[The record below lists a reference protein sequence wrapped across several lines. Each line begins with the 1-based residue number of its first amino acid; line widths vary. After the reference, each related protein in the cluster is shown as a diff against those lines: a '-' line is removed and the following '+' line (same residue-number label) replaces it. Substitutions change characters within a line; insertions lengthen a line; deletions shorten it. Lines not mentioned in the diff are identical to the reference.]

1 MTTKRD
7 IERPR
12 SLPPANSL
20 LERLDDKTL
29 KASSSHSRLSQL
41 DWREGLTVNSSS
53 DVVTEAGTHLT
64 GRTRASR
71 SKFQSDP
78 DFVEPL
84 LMLWSTPPVTSV
96 ALKSDPEYRRY
107 AQSIERALS
116 TFDSVAEW
124 ADFISFL
131 SRLHKALVS
140 TAVSYTEIPH
150 KLQIAKRL
158 AQGLNPALP
167 NGVHQRTLEV
177 YRDIFKLLGKDG
189 LKRDLPT
196 WSSGL
201 FPCFQYAS
209 TAVRPTVLE
218 LYETFYLPLGRSLR
232 PASKALA
239 LALLPGLEEET
250 GDHFDRVLRLVDK
263 ISVSVDDSHFL
274 QSVFAVLITHPG
286 SRISVVN
293 YLTRRLPPRLKP
305 ILNTLQD
312 SQIAA
317 TTTDTSGP
325 LLSDVIGPDGGLF
338 VRALSSGLQ
347 DDNVLV
353 RRGALDL
360 LNTCLPTSA
369 LLACS
374 DFSPEDKRILAKSAC
389 GIVLRKDSSLSK
401 RLYVWLVGDGDS
413 SEKQIDTFRK
423 YGLDLVAE
431 SLRVSFERL
440 S

>member
-1 MTTKRD
+1 MWWTKD
-7 IERPR
+7 
-12 SLPPANSL
+12 PATRRGGYGRAVVGFDRKKYRKL
-20 LERLDDKTL
+20 LAYTL
-29 KASSSHSRLSQL
+29 ACLFS
-41 DWREGLTVNSSS
+41 W
-53 DVVTEAGTHLT
+53 
-64 GRTRASR
+64 
-71 SKFQSDP
+71 
-78 DFVEPL
+78 PL
-84 LMLWSTPPVTSV
+84 V
-96 ALKSDPEYRRY
+96 ALRGDPEYRRY
-107 AQSIERALS
+107 AQTIERALL

-131 SRLHKALVS
+131 SRLHKALIS
-140 TAVSYTEIPH
+140 TAIPYLEIPH

-209 TAVRPTVLE
+209 TAVRPTILE
-218 LYETFYLPLGRSLR
+218 IYETYYLPLGRSLR

-263 ISVSVDDSHFL
+263 ISTSVDDSHFL
-274 QSVFAVLITHPG
+274 QSVLVVLITHPG
-286 SRISVVN
+286 SRISAVN
-293 YLTRRLPPRLKP
+293 YLTRRLPSRLKP
-305 ILNTLQD
+305 IFKSLEDGQT
-312 SQIAA
+312 AMVA
-317 TTTDTSGP
+317 TVSPSP

-353 RRGALDL
+353 RRGTLDM
-360 LNTCLPTSA
+360 LNTCLPLPA
-369 LLACS
+369 LLACG

-389 GIVLRKDSSLSK
+389 SIVLRKDLSLNK
-401 RLYVWLVGDGDS
+401 RLYGWLVGDGDT
-413 SEKQIDTFRK
+413 SEKQMDTFRK

-431 SLRVSFERL
+431 SLRVSYRL
-440 S
+440 SLDPNHAC